1 MDSITTHQQAI
12 SWAYDHIRC
21 RAMAEK
27 DDLVAEIADKLESSE
42 YGKSLIADELAQIVD
57 RPDWAKAREDG
68 DAIEVFRIQE
78 RAISA
83 SLEYEA
89 DDIYGSASEQLG
101 QDRQDDA
108 DMAADAAYNARK
120 EMAA

>member
-12 SWAYDHIRC
+12 SWAYDHIRSC
-21 RAMAEK
+21 PTADK
-27 DDLVAEIADKLESSE
+27 DDSVGEIAAKLERTE
-42 YGKSLIADELAQIVD
+42 YGKDIISDALMQIVD
-57 RPDWAKAREDG
+57 RPEWAKAREDG

-83 SLEYEA
+83 SLESEA
-89 DDIYGSASEQLG
+89 DDIYGSASDQLG